1 MAQGTR
7 SYLDGT
13 GATKTALT
21 GGNGTSDSTGV
32 TVFDINGTPLGV
44 ALDGTDATGVVMAPG
59 GAGIRGWLA
68 TIAGALAGTVKAQLQ
83 AGSAVIGAVTQ
94 SGGPWSVADAA
105 DGAVTPGSA
114 GTSSMLAGLYF
125 SGAALPAPSA
135 GQQVAAQSDGA
146 GRLVVASSLASPNV
160 VTLNPANTA
169 AAYAATQSLGGLL
182 VFANALPTGK
192 GTIESVELFVA
203 SGDTPVVTGTFYL
216 FDTVPGSTVTDHAG
230 VVIAANDAAKLIG
243 SYSIATV
250 ADPSG
255 ASVPAVGSSLAG
267 STNTGRKLVAAGNT
281 SIWGVFVMNSAT
293 TFTGTRD
300 VTFRLKTL
308 TY

>member
-1 MAQGTR
+1 M
-7 SYLDGT
+7 
-13 GATKTALT
+13 
-21 GGNGTSDSTGV
+21 
-32 TVFDINGTPLGV
+32 
-44 ALDGTDATGVVMAPG
+44 
-59 GAGIRGWLA
+59 
-68 TIAGALAGTVKAQLQ
+68 
-83 AGSAVIGAVTQ
+83 
-94 SGGPWSVADAA
+94 
-105 DGAVTPGSA
+105 
-114 GTSSMLAGLYF
+114 
-125 SGAALPAPSA
+125 
-135 GQQVAAQSDGA
+135 
-146 GRLVVASSLASPNV
+146 
-160 VTLNPANTA
+160 
-169 AAYAATQSLGGLL
+169 
-182 VFANALPTGK
+182 PTGK

-203 SGDTPVVTGTFYL
+203 SGDTPVVTGTLYL

-230 VVIAANDAAKLIG
+230 VVIAANDASKLIG

-293 TFTGTRD
+293 TFTGTHD